1 MNRPGPLAA
10 WPVVLL
16 AASALA
22 GAGACRKRSREPL
35 LTYFNAEHALTVRY
49 PASWRTDQAEQ
60 DGVWYRYFL
69 GPASGPQKKPEVSVT
84 LLAGPLGVELDEYAE
99 AYLAGNKLQSSRD
112 EERQDARGRSYV
124 FGSADGAMRYSLL
137 LLSQGGKVYGLYAQ
151 GEAAGFERHQG
162 AVEEMQKSLTLE
174 HPASWKRV
182 TDPVFGFSLRLPASW
197 TESRRFAGAGTLLLQ
212 YTSPPLAADRGG
224 QTVHAAL
231 TVTVEAL
238 SQEGLE
244 PFYQAT
250 RAKLGEAFQV
260 AHHEPW
266 GDGYV
271 DVMRSETPVS
281 VSRVKRF
288 YRTVGRR
295 GYSLTFESR
304 DDVYVRVFRWY
315 DLVASTFKTG
325 AEAEQ

>member
-1 MNRPGPLAA
+1 LSSQGRRSAGRALAVLAA
-10 WPVVLL
+10 VL
-16 AASALA
+16 ATT
-22 GAGACRKRSREPL
+22 ACRGRGSREPL

-69 GPASGPQKKPEVSVT
+69 APATDSRKPAVSVT
-84 LLAGPLGVELDEYAE
+84 LLAGPLGVPLAEYAGT
-99 AYLAGNKLQSSRD
+99 YLAANTVESTED
-112 EERQDARGRSYV
+112 EERQGAAGRSYA
-124 FGSADGAMRYSLL
+124 FRSGDGAMRYSLL
-137 LLSQGGKVYGLYAQ
+137 LLAEGPKVFGLYAQ
-151 GEAAGFERHQG
+151 GEAPSFAQHAEAIQ
-162 AVEEMQKSLTLE
+162 EMQKSFTLE
-174 HPASWKRV
+174 RPVHWIP
-182 TDPVFGFSLRLPASW
+182 TEDPSYGFSLRLPPSW
-197 TESRRFAGAGTLLLQ
+197 AESRRFSGKGTLLLQ
-212 YTSPPLAADRGG
+212 FTSPPLSAERGG

-231 TVTVEAL
+231 TVTVEEL
-238 SQEGLE
+238 PQEGLE

-250 RAKLGEAFQV
+250 RAKLGDAFQV
-260 AHHEPW
+260 ASHSPW

-295 GYSLTFESR
+295 GYCLTFESR

-315 DLVASTFKTG
+315 DLIASTFRAGGEGVK
-325 AEAEQ
+325 